1 MCSCTQIRLS
11 PVQIADQPV
20 SLTVNLAVEGNTDTK
35 SLFSPDEEIVNDVNL
50 FIFGEDGELV
60 CKRFESGNPRSV
72 TLELKSSV
80 QYNIR
85 AIANWGSELDFSNET
100 QLQDFELQWPEFQ
113 KNGYMLMSGSESTM
127 PVGSIDRKSVV

>member
-1 MCSCTQIRLS
+1 MKKLFFLVPVLLLCSCTQIRLS

-20 SLTVNLAVEGNTDTK
+20 SLTVNLSVEGNTDTK

-72 TLELKSSV
+72 TL
-80 QYNIR
+80 
-85 AIANWGSELDFSNET
+85 
-100 QLQDFELQWPEFQ
+100 
-113 KNGYMLMSGSESTM
+113 
-127 PVGSIDRKSVV
+127 